1 MLLPIYHN
9 ENINN
14 RRVVAI
20 LEEMAALDTKIEEP
34 KELGEQ
40 FLPSTMVKNSSL
52 IKLKWY
58 CLFK

>member
-9 ENINN
+9 EKINN

-40 FLPSTMVKNSSL
+40 FLPSTKVKNSSL